1 MIDRLH
7 EQRIPVIV
15 LTGYAVVFLAP
26 GKVEAILQR
35 PASKE
40 QLLAILRPII
50 AQKMD
55 R

>member
-1 MIDRLH
+1 MGRGN
-7 EQRIPVIV
+7 RP
-15 LTGYAVVFLAP
+15 GYAVVSVAR
-26 GKVEAILQR
+26 GKVEAILQK

>member
-1 MIDRLH
+1 MNKH
-7 EQRIPVIV
+7 PVIV
-15 LTGYAVVFLAP
+15 LTGYAVDSLAL
-26 GKVEAILQR
+26 GKVEAFCRNRQQ
-35 PASKE
+35 E